1 MNEIDKQKLLNVIL
15 KQLSGTKQRVAL
27 YRFNNEVDTSKAH
40 VFGMK
45 IPQIEGT
52 ELKLKEKILTEL
64 RRDVNRPLVLHLR
77 SNAPPSI
84 RDIVSNQARW
94 NKVLDDG
101 EQFPCTCAMLERVG
115 LTRSSNG
122 HVCCKWSEFPEDFCP
137 VNTRRMSVLSRVM
150 PSPARVHS
158 ELKRFVIRAISRIGS
173 IDVRKWLH
181 HVEEWIDYYRELH
194 LGYCKAGFPMETR
207 LKQFQKCFGSQAVF
221 TRAIDKEKPNLGCTC
236 PQSYRQRA
244 ITLYR
249 DNPSYEA
256 ISPEDAKRYGDEIC
270 ELLKNLD
277 IKGVRVR
284 AAHVF
289 GLCNQWT
296 KKSNPAE
303 KMRPLISYS
312 GHGGVDV
319 LSLACRAGLFL
330 LKRAFPDH
338 IGVSSLSEVVDSL
351 INFQRDIDLA
361 SVDESLPPLHL
372 NQFKF
377 DNTDFSMIF
386 HIA

>member
-1 MNEIDKQKLLNVIL
+1 L
-15 KQLSGTKQRVAL
+15 KKLSGTKQRVAL
-27 YRFNNEVDTSKAH
+27 YRFKNEVDTSKAH

-158 ELKRFVIRAISRIGS
+158 ELKRFVIRAVSRIGS
-173 IDVRKWLH
+173 VDVQKWLH
-181 HVEEWIDYYRELH
+181 HVEEWTDYYRELH
-194 LGYCKAGFPMETR
+194 LGYCKEGFPMETR
-207 LKQFQKCFGSQAVF
+207 LKQFRSVLVRKRCSREQLIKR
-221 TRAIDKEKPNLGCTC
+221 TRTLVVHALNHIDSEQLR
-236 PQSYRQRA
+236 YIE
-244 ITLYR
+244 ITR
-249 DNPSYEA
+249 
-256 ISPEDAKRYGDEIC
+256 ED
-270 ELLKNLD
+270 
-277 IKGVRVR
+277 
-284 AAHVF
+284 
-289 GLCNQWT
+289 
-296 KKSNPAE
+296 
-303 KMRPLISYS
+303 
-312 GHGGVDV
+312 GHR
-319 LSLACRAGLFL
+319 C
-330 LKRAFPDH
+330 DH
-338 IGVSSLSEVVDSL
+338 
-351 INFQRDIDLA
+351 F
-361 SVDESLPPLHL
+361 
-372 NQFKF
+372 
-377 DNTDFSMIF
+377 F
-386 HIA
+386 H